1 MLTLGE
7 TWSRANVSRMGRPTQ
22 AEIDELIDRGIAAV
36 EQDALDDA
44 ENILDD
50 ARSTAGENHVRV
62 LHLAGLLA
70 WARDDF
76 EHATGYLMQAADLS
90 PERADIY
97 LDCAECLFMGEEIEE
112 AESQVRSAL
121 ALSDITKTQGDEA
134 RLLLAQIRL
143 ADDDA
148 DEALEVLDEIDDE
161 LKGHPAFLSTRGAA
175 LLAKE
180 KFEESVAALR
190 QATEQEPEDA
200 DFHYQLGL
208 ALEAAGHV
216 EEARREMQRVLEL
229 DRVDADPSSEP
240 DYAEVQELRSTLEG
254 VLEDL
259 PDPVLHLV
267 ANAPITVQ
275 ARPTPEQVAEGMNP
289 RGVLCFT
296 GQPAHDDEEAALTG
310 IIIMRDHLLAG
321 EATPSANAGPDD
333 DLEQELFYTLIEE
346 IQFFFK
352 RDDLVVAEA

>member
-1 MLTLGE
+1 MSTNK
-7 TWSRANVSRMGRPTQ
+7 ADV
-22 AEIDELIDRGIAAV
+22 DELIDRGISAV
-36 EQDALDDA
+36 EQDELDEA
-44 ENILDD
+44 EAILDD
-50 ARSTAGENHVRV
+50 ARSKAGENHVRV

-90 PERADIY
+90 PDRADIY

-112 AESQVRSAL
+112 AEAQVRKAL
-121 ALSDITKTQGDEA
+121 ALDDVASPQRDEA

-148 DEALEVLDEIDDE
+148 DEALEILEEIDAE
-161 LKGHPAFLSTRGAA
+161 LKEHPAFSSTLGAA
-175 LLAKE
+175 LLSKQR
-180 KFEESVAALR
+180 FEESIAALR
-190 QATEQEPEDA
+190 QAIEKEPEDA
-200 DFHYQLGL
+200 DFHYQLGI
-208 ALEAAGHV
+208 ALEAAGQI
-216 EEARREMQRVLEL
+216 EEARAEMQRVLEL
-229 DRVDADPSSEP
+229 DAADVEPGSEP
-240 DYAEVQELRSTLEG
+240 DYAEVQELRSRLEG

-275 ARPTPEQVAEGMNP
+275 ARPTAEQVGQGMNP

-296 GQPAHDDEEAALTG
+296 GRPADEDEEAELTG
-310 IIIMRDHLLAG
+310 IVIMRDHLVSELTSRAG
-321 EATPSANAGPDD
+321 ESASDD
-333 DLEQELFYTLIEE
+333 DIEPELFYSLLEE